1 MISRLGLAICRVV
14 GRFLPDPFVIAVLL
28 TLLTAGLALAFGDF
42 PAKTPIPASLGGRA
56 AALLDAWRS
65 GDGLWKFLAFSM
77 QMCLILVTGHA
88 LAESRPVRRVLEWL
102 ASRPL

>member
-1 MISRLGLAICRVV
+1 MISRLGLAISRLV

-28 TLLTAGLALAFGDF
+28 TLLTAGLALVFGGF
-42 PAKTPIPASLGGRA
+42 PAKGPAPVPLGTRV

-102 ASRPL
+102 ASLPR